1 MDTETTA
8 PAPSSRRP
16 AGDDPAAPLRQ
27 VVGFDAA
34 LCAVNGL
41 AYLAGAAALDSV
53 LGLPATFLR
62 WVGVFLVAYAAL
74 VAVVATRATIPRLGV
89 RAVVEGNA
97 AWVVASVV
105 LAVSQ
110 WSSPTAA
117 GTVWI
122 VAQAVVVAV
131 LAVVQHRLLGRVADA
146 G

>member
-1 MDTETTA
+1 MKTETTTSV
-8 PAPSSRRP
+8 PSLRRLT
-16 AGDDPAAPLRQ
+16 GNDPATSLRQ

-41 AYLAGAAALDSV
+41 AYLAGAAVLDSV
-53 LGLPATFLR
+53 LGLPPTFLR
-62 WVGVFLVAYAAL
+62 WVGVFLVAYAAF

-97 AWVVASVV
+97 AWVVASLA

-117 GTVWI
+117 GTAWI
-122 VAQAVVVAV
+122 VAQALVVAV
-131 LAVVQHRLLGRVADA
+131 VAVAQHRLLGRAA
-146 G
+146 AAA

>member
-1 MDTETTA
+1 MSIETTTS
-8 PAPSSRRP
+8 APSLRRLT
-16 AGDDPAAPLRQ
+16 GNDPAATLRQ

-62 WVGVFLVAYAAL
+62 WVGLFLVAYVAL
-74 VAVVATRATIPRLGV
+74 VAVVATRPTLPRLGV
-89 RAVVEGNA
+89 RAVVDGNA
-97 AWVVASVV
+97 AWVVASLA

-117 GTVWI
+117 GTGWI
-122 VAQAVVVAV
+122 VAQALVVAV
-131 LAVVQHRLLGRVADA
+131 LAVAQHRLSARVADA